1 MAGGRGGWMK
11 MNGAGWI
18 FVHSLAYP
26 FSSDDISILIFQ
38 KVIKKYNK
46 TFNKDIYFK
55 LRKCCAKFC
64 AGLARHFLLSS
75 FCFNEREIF
84 STQSNGNFEW

>member
-55 LRKCCAKFC
+55 LRKCCA
-64 AGLARHFLLSS
+64 
-75 FCFNEREIF
+75 
-84 STQSNGNFEW
+84 NFVHDLRGISYSHLFVSMSVK